1 MDPAVILSVGKF
13 LIILL
18 ILLFILLFAIV
29 GFTYYKYLKVKPK
42 KYIYEENFLTQYDF
56 QALLKELENYNELLD
71 KSKETSNN
79 LVRYNLVLDKNGN
92 STDMDTTN
100 PITAMLK
107 KYEQSIRKLTNNHS
121 LYLAKNFPIE
131 YRKYEKGSFMK
142 KHRDTLIYKIP
153 QYECVLTLS
162 NTTDSVTMMEDTP
175 VKAAVNS
182 LIIVKAGGLEHEV
195 TKVNIGERK
204 FIKFIY
210 TETDEL
216 A

>member
-29 GFTYYKYLKVKPK
+29 GFTYYKYLQVKPK
-42 KYIYEENFLTQYDF
+42 KYIYEENFLTQSDF
-56 QALLKELENYNELLD
+56 STLLLELENYNVLLD

-79 LVRYNLVLDKNGN
+79 LVRYNLVLDKNDT
-92 STDMDTTN
+92 STDTTN

-162 NTTDSVTMMEDTP
+162 NTTDSVTMMENTP
-175 VKAAVNS
+175 IKAAVNS

-195 TKVNIGERK
+195 TKVSVGERK